1 MWSPFLDSLL
11 VTECRPQ
18 SVALVLVFDSDQ
30 WEVVG
35 KTYHLHSLPS
45 ILEIM
50 PMGKDTII
58 FAKHNVHWGFGIGG

>member
-11 VTECRPQ
+11 VTEYRPQ
-18 SVALVLVFDSDQ
+18 SVVLVLVFDSYQ

-35 KTYHLHSLPS
+35 KTYHLHSSHS

-50 PMGKDTII
+50 PISKDTII
-58 FAKHNVHWGFGIGG
+58 FAKHNVHWGFGMGG